1 MFPSFQF
8 QWLADE
14 VRKNL
19 PQELDFRL
27 EANNM
32 NKCSQ
37 LFKSNGI
44 TFVKVQIISHLTPFG
59 LLLLPFFPSPYM
71 EVPEVYVATQRLLIM
86 EFCEGGKINDLE
98 YIKDHNLSVN
108 EV

>member
-37 LFKSNGI
+37 LFKSSGI
-44 TFVKVQIISHLTPFG
+44 TFVKVQIISSYSFWPPLIAFLSSLYGGPRG
-59 LLLLPFFPSPYM
+59 LRSH
-71 EVPEVYVATQRLLIM
+71 PEAT
-86 EFCEGGKINDLE
+86 
-98 YIKDHNLSVN
+98 HNGVL
-108 EV
+108 

>member
-14 VRKNL
+14 VRRNL

-44 TFVKVQIISHLTPFG
+44 TFVKVQIVIIISSYSF
-59 LLLLPFFPSPYM
+59 LLPFSPSPYM

-86 EFCEGGKINDLE
+86 EFCEGGKINNLE